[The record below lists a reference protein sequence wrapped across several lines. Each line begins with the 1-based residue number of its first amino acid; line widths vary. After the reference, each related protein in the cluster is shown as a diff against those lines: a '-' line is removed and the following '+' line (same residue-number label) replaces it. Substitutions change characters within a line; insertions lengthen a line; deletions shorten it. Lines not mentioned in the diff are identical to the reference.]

1 VGLYRKAGEQ
11 HAQADKRTPV
21 KPIDHD
27 GTPPPYRYDAF
38 LQTRSLANPAASSSP
53 ARIAPDHADCILAN
67 QLQSERLTDRQTSRP
82 PDRRDTMSQW
92 RIRHLDGIEMEQ
104 AAYVAV
110 DWGTSS
116 FRLWL
121 VDRAGNILGERRS
134 HEGMMV
140 AGKLGF
146 ATVLQSHLE
155 AVGAAPGLPVIVCG
169 MAGARGGWVEAGYVD
184 TPARL
189 TSILKHAVTVPGRDR
204 DIRILPG
211 IAQRDPKAPDV
222 MRGEETQLLG
232 ALGMDAADDAVVCMP
247 GTHSKWVRANGGT
260 VERFAT
266 FMTGELFDA
275 VSRETILS
283 HAVAGSDEAEDID
296 AFTSA
301 VMAAFETPSFA
312 ANLLFQVRSGQLLYG
327 GKPSSAREK
336 ISGTLIGLELAAGLA
351 GEKPRGGIT
360 LVASGRLQRL
370 YQLAFDTVSV
380 PVRSIGAE
388 DAVRRGLSMAAGSI
402 WNG

>member
-1 VGLYRKAGEQ
+1 M
-11 HAQADKRTPV
+11 
-21 KPIDHD
+21 
-27 GTPPPYRYDAF
+27 
-38 LQTRSLANPAASSSP
+38 
-53 ARIAPDHADCILAN
+53 
-67 QLQSERLTDRQTSRP
+67 SE
-82 PDRRDTMSQW
+82 
-92 RIRHLDGIEMEQ
+92 

-121 VDRAGNILGERRS
+121 VDRAGNVLGERRS
-134 HEGMMV
+134 HEGML
-140 AGKLGF
+140 AAAKLGF
-146 ATVLQSHLE
+146 AAVLQSHLD
-155 AVGAAPGLPVIVCG
+155 AVGAAPGLPIVVCG
-169 MAGARGGWVEAGYVD
+169 MAGARGGWIEAGYVD

-189 TSILKHAVTVPGRDR
+189 ASILKQAVAVPGQDR

-211 IAQRDPKAPDV
+211 IAQRDRQAPDV

-247 GTHSKWVRANGGT
+247 GTHSKWVRVSGGT

-266 FMTGELFDA
+266 FMTGELFDV

-283 HAVAGSDEAEDID
+283 HAVTGADDAEDIET
-296 AFTSA
+296 FKSA
-301 VMAAFETPSFA
+301 VIAAFGTPAFA

-327 GKPSSAREK
+327 GTPSSAREK

-351 GEKPRGGIT
+351 GEIPKTGIT
-360 LVASGRLQRL
+360 LVASGRLQML
-370 YQLAFDTVSV
+370 YQLAFEAVSV

-388 DAVRRGLSMAAGSI
+388 DAVRRGLSMAAQSI
-402 WNG
+402 WNV

>member
-1 VGLYRKAGEQ
+1 MR
-11 HAQADKRTPV
+11 
-21 KPIDHD
+21 
-27 GTPPPYRYDAF
+27 
-38 LQTRSLANPAASSSP
+38 
-53 ARIAPDHADCILAN
+53 
-67 QLQSERLTDRQTSRP
+67 
-82 PDRRDTMSQW
+82 
-92 RIRHLDGIEMEQ
+92 Q

-121 VDRAGNILGERRS
+121 VDRAGNALAERRS
-134 HEGMMV
+134 HEGMTA

-146 ATVLQSHLE
+146 AAVLQSHLE
-155 AVGAAPGLPVIVCG
+155 AVGAAPGLPVVVCG
-169 MAGARGGWVEAGYVD
+169 MAGARQGWVEAGYVD

-189 TSILKHAVTVPGRDR
+189 ASILEHAVAVPGQAR

-247 GTHSKWVRANGGT
+247 GTHSKWVRVSRGT

-283 HAVAGSDEAEDID
+283 HAVTGADDAEDID
-296 AFTSA
+296 AFRSA
-301 VMAAFETPSFA
+301 VVAAFEMPAFA

-336 ISGTLIGLELAAGLA
+336 ISGTLIGLELAAGLT
-351 GEKPRGGIT
+351 GEVPSTGIT
-360 LVASGRLQRL
+360 LVASGRLQML
-370 YQLAFDTVSV
+370 YQFAFDTVSV

-388 DAVRRGLSMAAGSI
+388 DAVRRGLSMAAESI
-402 WNG
+402 WNV